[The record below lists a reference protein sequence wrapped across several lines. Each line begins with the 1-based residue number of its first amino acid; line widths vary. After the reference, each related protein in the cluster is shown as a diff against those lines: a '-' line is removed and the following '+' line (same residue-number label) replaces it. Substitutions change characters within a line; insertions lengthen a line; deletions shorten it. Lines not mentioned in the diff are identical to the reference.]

1 MTKKIIN
8 CYNQIGKITNK
19 RFG

>member
-8 CYNQIGKITNK
+8 YYSMLWKNT
-19 RFG
+19 F